1 MFLRGTDADDYD
13 VDAPITTTKSNWDD
27 EEEVS
32 SDEEVKPA
40 AASAAST
47 TTDPSAPI
55 RPKKLAKMRMAER
68 AKAEEEA
75 RAKARAA
82 LEANPELDD
91 PVAEK
96 QRRQKLVEDADLET
110 AADLFGDLSVKSE
123 AVEADEESIDAANPK
138 TKLDF
143 DNMAKL
149 CARKFKK
156 SATSKYYVSFL
167 EDLVRASVVGLKAED
182 IKRLSS
188 TLATM
193 SNEASRLEK
202 QANQKGKKK
211 NTKATLRGGKSTSA
225 MDDFSDFM

>member
-47 TTDPSAPI
+47 TTDPTAPI

-123 AVEADEESIDAANPK
+123 AVEAD
-138 TKLDF
+138 
-143 DNMAKL
+143 
-149 CARKFKK
+149 
-156 SATSKYYVSFL
+156 
-167 EDLVRASVVGLKAED
+167 
-182 IKRLSS
+182 
-188 TLATM
+188 
-193 SNEASRLEK
+193 
-202 QANQKGKKK
+202 
-211 NTKATLRGGKSTSA
+211 
-225 MDDFSDFM
+225 